1 MGNRAAGAGAYTI
14 NLTSENR
21 LGGGQY
27 ADVYKVQK
35 KDTKMLYAAKFLK
48 APITY
53 IDSSEKLGFNREL
66 QMFKEIDHPFVIK
79 YKEEFIYKGA
89 AG

>member
-1 MGNRAAGAGAYTI
+1 MGNKAAGAGAYKI

-35 KDTKMLYAAKFLK
+35 KDTKKFYAAKFLK
-48 APITY
+48 PKFSI
-53 IDSSEKLGFNREL
+53 IESFEK
-66 QMFKEIDHPFVIK
+66 
-79 YKEEFIYKGA
+79 
-89 AG
+89 

>member
-14 NLTSENR
+14 NLISENR

-35 KDTKMLYAAKFLK
+35 KDTK
-48 APITY
+48 
-53 IDSSEKLGFNREL
+53 
-66 QMFKEIDHPFVIK
+66 
-79 YKEEFIYKGA
+79 
-89 AG
+89 